1 MARKGSNRNQNG
13 RKPCAFC
20 QTMRWVLVFTVIV
33 VMLLAYGNKLWWLAG
48 IQFSTLFGYLVLL
61 FFFLVLGY
69 RVWDE
74 YGRPKKS
81 LLEQEEKRIKRERQE
96 KLFDEIDAL
105 EAQSAQAE
113 VTQVSQTEVTQVSQT
128 EPIQKGAKPNQQL
141 EQGDSNEASE
151 LEENQQPEKVTL
163 SVVSEQLDLL
173 GFSTKQ
179 K

>member
-105 EAQSAQAE
+105 EAQGAQ
-113 VTQVSQTEVTQVSQT
+113 VEVTQVSQT
-128 EPIQKGAKPNQQL
+128 EPIQTDAKPNQQL
-141 EQGDSNEASE
+141 EQGDSNEASK
-151 LEENQQPEKVTL
+151 LDENQQPEKVTL

>member
-113 VTQVSQTEVTQVSQT
+113 VTQVSQTE
-128 EPIQKGAKPNQQL
+128 PIQKGAKPNQQL
-141 EQGDSNEASE
+141 EQGDSNEALE
-151 LEENQQPEKVTL
+151 LDGNQQPEKVTL

>member
-105 EAQSAQAE
+105 EAQGAQ
-113 VTQVSQTEVTQVSQT
+113 VEVTQVSQT
-128 EPIQKGAKPNQQL
+128 EPIQKGAKPNQKL

>member
-1 MARKGSNRNQNG
+1 MARKGSNRNQNDK
-13 RKPCAFC
+13 KPCAFC

-113 VTQVSQTEVTQVSQT
+113 VTQVSQTE
-128 EPIQKGAKPNQQL
+128 PIQKGAKPNQQL

>member
-1 MARKGSNRNQNG
+1 MARKASDRGQNG

-48 IQFSTLFGYLVLL
+48 IEFSTLFGYLVLL
-61 FFFLVLGY
+61 CFFLVLGY

-113 VTQVSQTEVTQVSQT
+113 PTQE
-128 EPIQKGAKPNQQL
+128 EAKPKQQP
-141 EQGDSNEASE
+141 EQGNSNEISE
-151 LEENQQPEKVTL
+151 PDENQQPKKSTL
-163 SVVSEQLDLL
+163 NVVSEQLDLL
-173 GFSTKQ
+173 GFSTEQ

>member
-1 MARKGSNRNQNG
+1 MARKASDRGQNG

-61 FFFLVLGY
+61 CFFLVLGY

-113 VTQVSQTEVTQVSQT
+113 VTQVRQAEPTQV
-128 EPIQKGAKPNQQL
+128 EAKPKQQP
-141 EQGDSNEASE
+141 EQGNSNETSE
-151 LEENQQPEKVTL
+151 PDENQQPKKSTL
-163 SVVSEQLDLL
+163 NVVSEQLDLL
-173 GFSTKQ
+173 GFSTEQ

>member
-1 MARKGSNRNQNG
+1 MARKGSNRNQNDK
-13 RKPCAFC
+13 KPCAFC

-81 LLEQEEKRIKRERQE
+81 LLEQEEKRIKRKRQE

-105 EAQSAQAE
+105 EAQSAQA
-113 VTQVSQTEVTQVSQT
+113 EVTQVSQT

>member
-113 VTQVSQTEVTQVSQT
+113 VTQVSQTE
-128 EPIQKGAKPNQQL
+128 PIQKGAKPNQQL

>member
-81 LLEQEEKRIKRERQE
+81 LLEQEEKRIKRKRQE

-141 EQGDSNEASE
+141 EQGDSNEASK
-151 LEENQQPEKVTL
+151 LDENQQPEKVTL